1 MKKLTLTIA
10 IILGMA
16 MTSFANDGLFNRANN
31 AQNGAS
37 GYSFFSGSRL
47 GDEGEG
53 VFSMPGLPGH
63 GEGTDQPA
71 PLGSGIAVLMGL
83 GAAYMVAKKRRE
95 E

>member
-10 IILGMA
+10 IILGMT
-16 MTSFANDGLFNRANN
+16 MSSIANDGLFNRANN

-53 VFSMPGLPGH
+53 VFSKPGLPGH

-83 GAAYMVAKKRRE
+83 GAAYMVSKKRRE